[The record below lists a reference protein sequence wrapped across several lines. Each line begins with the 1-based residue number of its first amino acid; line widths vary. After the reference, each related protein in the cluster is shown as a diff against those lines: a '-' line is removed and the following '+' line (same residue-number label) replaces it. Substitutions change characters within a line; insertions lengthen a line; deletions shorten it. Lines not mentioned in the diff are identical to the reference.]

1 MADDVEPKLHVS
13 LALNWDHGNFY
24 DAKVSVTI
32 LDTNYVQV
40 DLKVGLPPGMVGVP
54 EIEYLTFSLTHKG
67 GICGHIVQTVNK
79 TIQIPF
85 SADKPNV
92 TAFAVVNG
100 EVVGQDT
107 KPFPKGK

>member
-1 MADDVEPKLHVS
+1 MADNVEAKLHVS
-13 LALNWDHGNFY
+13 LALNWDHGNVY

-32 LDTNYVQV
+32 LDTNYVQG
-40 DLKVGLPPGMVGVP
+40 DLNEGLPLGVVGVP
-54 EIEYLTFSLTHKG
+54 ETEYLTFNLTHKG
-67 GICGHIVQTVNK
+67 GICGHIVQTVSK
-79 TIQIPF
+79 TTQIPF
-85 SADKPNV
+85 SAAKPNV